1 MWGCVISTAGN
12 IQGERMVVMH
22 SVFRISMEDAYTG
35 IRRYNKTS
43 AGTWTD
49 QKSKKERIQK
59 ILNIL
64 LLFLNCMIFAKIF
77 VNVFFYIYMKSL
89 IQIRIQTELSLGLD
103 PDHLYYVC
111 WYETLNAITSMVAA
125 HFPFLHTQ
133 YRYLLFIILQCGTYW
148 HHIQRRKDLLLFKKI
163 QQS

>member
-64 LLFLNCMIFAKIF
+64 LLFLNCMRFAKIF
-77 VNVFFYIYMKSL
+77 VNVFFLYIHEIS
-89 IQIRIQTELSLGLD
+89 D
-103 PDHLYYVC
+103 PDSHPNWAFFGPGSGSPLLCMLIRNIECYNLYGSC
-111 WYETLNAITSMVAA
+111 TLSIFAYTVPVPTFYHSTV
-125 HFPFLHTQ
+125 
-133 YRYLLFIILQCGTYW
+133 RYLLAPHPTAERFITL
-148 HHIQRRKDLLLFKKI
+148 
-163 QQS
+163 